1 MNNNDRGRGH
11 EKKAREDPMDQSN
24 YKEALERLRQDGFTA
39 SEIKLLCQLRR
50 EYSKQGLDH
59 VSIDLHRLEF
69 ARWLVATG
77 KLTDQ
82 LDAPQLPWTSRW
94 HHV

>member
-50 EYSKQGLDH
+50 EY
-59 VSIDLHRLEF
+59 
-69 ARWLVATG
+69 
-77 KLTDQ
+77 
-82 LDAPQLPWTSRW
+82 
-94 HHV
+94 